1 MDSSEP
7 KLAPTA
13 LPEILDVN
21 DLAKLIRIHPVT
33 IRLHAAQGLIP
44 GRQVGNRWRFRRD
57 RIMKWL
63 EEEAA

>member
-1 MDSSEP
+1 MTMTDK

-13 LPEILDVN
+13 LPEILDVA
-21 DLAKLIRIHPVT
+21 DLATLLHIHPVT

-57 RIMKWL
+57 RIMAWL
-63 EEEAA
+63 DEKA